1 MKKLIYWSTGKTK
14 GVYEDGTE
22 ETKGVYE
29 DGTEVRAEE
38 FEYPEKEITMDEL
51 IAELLEEARK
61 L

>member
-1 MKKLIYWSTGKTK
+1 MKKLIYWSTGKNK
-14 GVYEDGTE
+14 GVYEDETE
-22 ETKGVYE
+22 KNGGVYE

-51 IAELLEEARK
+51 IAELLEEVRK